1 RFDWS
6 GVLGEPF
13 DIALFVKNA
22 TDDVHAVAWSGFYTV
37 VGTAFAVYNEPR
49 MFGAE
54 FRYRFGDNK

>member
-1 RFDWS
+1 
-6 GVLGEPF
+6 
-13 DIALFVKNA
+13 
-22 TDDVHAVAWSGFYTV
+22 V